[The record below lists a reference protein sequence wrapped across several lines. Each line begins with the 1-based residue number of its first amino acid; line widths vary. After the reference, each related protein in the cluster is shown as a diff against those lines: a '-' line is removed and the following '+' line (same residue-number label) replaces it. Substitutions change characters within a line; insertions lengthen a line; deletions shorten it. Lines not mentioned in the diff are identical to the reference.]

1 MPPAGDQ
8 NMIQS
13 LTPKRSD
20 QAFSATATSV
30 IMGLSQ
36 IQSLI
41 LALKGLPVETI
52 IVAHQIGGRRGVTLS
67 SLSQPLRRWIAV
79 TANHSGYR
87 HSWPTTKKAN
97 SRSKVRDFRE
107 RQGMEFSVQR

>member
-30 IMGLSQ
+30 IWVCHKSNR
-36 IQSLI
+36 LI

-52 IVAHQIGGRRGVTLS
+52 IVAH
-67 SLSQPLRRWIAV
+67 
-79 TANHSGYR
+79 
-87 HSWPTTKKAN
+87 
-97 SRSKVRDFRE
+97 
-107 RQGMEFSVQR
+107 